1 MTELG
6 MGQENKI
13 IATVSYIHQRVGF
26 YEPPFSFKLFFD
38 EFSGYQVFGA
48 RLPRGY
54 DGELLAR
61 GQDKII
67 RYRLEGREPSVR
79 FTIAHEIAHSF
90 LHRTQNHR
98 CQVSRRFR
106 IYEPPELSTKEL
118 EADFFALEL
127 LAPMPM
133 LNRLSPGLESISPE
147 QFNNLARELARI
159 FGINTIT
166 MKSRLKDLKLFRRWD
181 EAEWL

>member
-1 MTELG
+1 MPELG
-6 MGQENKI
+6 VGQENKI
-13 IATVSYIHQRVGF
+13 IATVSYIHHRVGF
-26 YEPPFSFKLFFD
+26 YEPPFSLKLFFD
-38 EFSGYQVFGA
+38 EFYGYQVIGA
-48 RLPRGY
+48 RLPKGY
-54 DGELLAR
+54 DGELLAQ
-61 GQDKII
+61 GNNKII
-67 RYRLEGREPSVR
+67 RYRLDSREPSVR

-90 LHRTQNHR
+90 LHRSENHR

-106 IYEPPELSTKEL
+106 IYEPPELSAKEL

-133 LNRLSPGLESISPE
+133 LSRLSPGLESISPE

-166 MKSRLKDLKLFRRWD
+166 MKSRLRDLKLFRRCD
-181 EAEWL
+181 EADWL